1 MDFTLS
7 VTGSEFS
14 PATGE
19 RTFIV
24 MVKEKE
30 GSVGSRLQEGFSWS
44 LVRFRRT
51 STCVYSVLLSV
62 PLRLDLSGNKIYR
75 HLVKSMITPR
85 TGKRES

>member
-30 GSVGSRLQEGFSWS
+30 GSVGSRLQEVSVGLSCDFDE
-44 LVRFRRT
+44 LAPVFIACFCQFRF
-51 STCVYSVLLSV
+51 V
-62 PLRLDLSGNKIYR
+62 
-75 HLVKSMITPR
+75 
-85 TGKRES
+85 